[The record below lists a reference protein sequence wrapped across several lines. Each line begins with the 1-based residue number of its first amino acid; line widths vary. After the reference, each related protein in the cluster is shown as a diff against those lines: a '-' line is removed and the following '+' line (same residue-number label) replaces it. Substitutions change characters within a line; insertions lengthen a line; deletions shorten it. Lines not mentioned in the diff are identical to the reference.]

1 MRFLVVCAFALGSY
15 AVSAASA
22 YWTGLI
28 VGNGGYSGDSSQVAG
43 YSIQGTVY
51 SGDGAYATI
60 NATMEGYVV
69 EGSYFLK
76 SLDYTRTGEGGI
88 GVVAPVENVWVLA
101 FCGDVL
107 NAETIRAATQIAPI
121 YSYGEASGGTPI
133 ADRRDFYLAFEA
145 SEYGVEDGRSWYGW
159 AHVSVDDDLR
169 MTLLGSGIGLNGE
182 SVIAGAVPEP
192 SGGLLL
198 LLGTA
203 VLALR
208 RRRPVKD
215 RGGVECSGRAATCCG
230 LGGRA
235 GARTGC
241 TGPVPVRIR

>member
-22 YWTGLI
+22 YWTGMSIWNTEYSDPSLM
-28 VGNGGYSGDSSQVAG
+28 GYGVSGD
-43 YSIQGTVY
+43 VY
-51 SGDGAYATI
+51 SGEGAHGTLHTVMIGHEVDGAFY
-60 NATMEGYVV
+60 
-69 EGSYFLK
+69 LK
-76 SLDYTRTGEGGI
+76 NYKYDASEGGI
-88 GVVAPVENVWVLA
+88 GPLAPVKNAWFLVLY
-101 FCGDVL
+101 GDVI
-107 NAETIRAATQIAPI
+107 NAETIRTATQLEF
-121 YSYGEASGGTPI
+121 YDSVYGQEHEGGTLI

-192 SGGLLL
+192 SGGLFL

-215 RGGVECSGRAATCCG
+215 RGGVGCSGRAATCCG

-235 GARTGC
+235 GGTDWLYRARS
-241 TGPVPVRIR
+241 R